1 MADIKLS
8 EGRNIKKSI
17 TNPLPT
23 TGSKVK
29 KESKVGDAKVNIDLS
44 DNIKQLKAIQ
54 REARKA
60 IKVLRELEEAK
71 KNKYLVIELDNLGNV
86 PKVFYKGEEV
96 RLKEFVN
103 FQWTT
108 RTDMPGSTDII
119 VDYYEKDLEEGKF
132 ISKSIRE
139 GIES

>member
-29 KESKVGDAKVNIDLS
+29 KESKVGDVKVNIDLS

-60 IKVLRELEEAK
+60 IKVLRELEEK
-71 KNKYLVIELDNLGNV
+71 KYFI
-86 PKVFYKGEEV
+86 KVK
-96 RLKEFVN
+96 K
-103 FQWTT
+103 
-108 RTDMPGSTDII
+108 
-119 VDYYEKDLEEGKF
+119 
-132 ISKSIRE
+132 
-139 GIES
+139 